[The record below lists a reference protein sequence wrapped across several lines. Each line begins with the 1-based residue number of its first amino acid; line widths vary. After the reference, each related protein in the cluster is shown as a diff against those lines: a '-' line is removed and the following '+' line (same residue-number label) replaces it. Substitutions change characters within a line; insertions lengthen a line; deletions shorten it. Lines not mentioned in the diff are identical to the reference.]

1 MFAMVD
7 SLISSLLKN
16 SKTIAVVGLSPKP
29 DRASYEVAAYLQK
42 HGYRILPVNP
52 AQAGTTILNE
62 LCYASLAEAVAATG
76 LHIDIVDCFRKAADI
91 PPIVDEAIAVGAT
104 CLWMQLGIR
113 NEAAA
118 QKAEQAGLKVVMDR
132 CTKID
137 HAVRP

>member
-1 MFAMVD
+1 MRAMVD

-52 AQAGTTILNE
+52 GQAGTTILNE
-62 LCYASLAEAVAATG
+62 LCYASLADAVAATG

-91 PPIVDEAIAVGAT
+91 PPIADQAIAVGAT
-104 CLWMQLGIR
+104 CLWMQLDIR
-113 NEAAA
+113 NEAARE
-118 QKAEQAGLKVVMDR
+118 KAEQAGLKVVMDR
-132 CTKID
+132 CTKIE